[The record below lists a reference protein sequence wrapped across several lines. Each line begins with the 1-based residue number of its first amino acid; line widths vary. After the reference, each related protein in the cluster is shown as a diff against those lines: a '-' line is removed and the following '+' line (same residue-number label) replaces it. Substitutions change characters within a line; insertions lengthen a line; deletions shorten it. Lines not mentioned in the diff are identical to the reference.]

1 MKAKRIEIWVGR
13 NEDGSCDSVEPVYNL
28 FDKDGVPDGSD
39 GEVLTSWVDIMEFA
53 RRYQRLPRLA
63 QRLLRCS
70 GEDISDFHS
79 LLGEMGYSLPT
90 GEANYRVYR
99 WVRLRFCGDDGRTM
113 KDIVGVMNALLG
125 LDENELLPDPEEA
138 GGLRGRDRRAEFN
151 ARRNSRRKE
160 AQNADAGRRKI

>member
-1 MKAKRIEIWVGR
+1 MQKIEIWVDR
-13 NEDGSCDSVEPVYNL
+13 SRDGSYDSIETVYNL
-28 FDKDGVPDGSD
+28 CDKDGIPNGSD

-63 QRLLRCS
+63 QRLLRYC
-70 GEDISDFHS
+70 GEDISDFNA

-90 GEANYRVYR
+90 GTPNYRVYR
-99 WVRLRFCGDDGRTM
+99 WVRLRFCEDDGRTV
-113 KDIVGVMNALLG
+113 KDIVGVMNALLD

-151 ARRNSRRKE
+151 ARRRRKE
-160 AQNADAGRRKI
+160 A